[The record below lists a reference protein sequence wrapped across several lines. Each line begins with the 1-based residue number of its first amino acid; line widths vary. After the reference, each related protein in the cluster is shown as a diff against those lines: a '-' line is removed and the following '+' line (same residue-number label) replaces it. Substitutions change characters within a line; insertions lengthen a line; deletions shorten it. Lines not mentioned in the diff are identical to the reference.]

1 MARMEAAQVTRE
13 KARAARLRR
22 ATLAVCD
29 KVRGGGRVTITLAS
43 GPETR
48 PDRVERAGMHLVR
61 MPVRLKPRDRLLVRS
76 RVEVGAAALR
86 PRRPASQQVVPK
98 RGKCMHH
105 RAQFDDVRRVAPQP
119 PPRRSQPAALVRN
132 RVLVPR
138 VVRLRQYRRKVD
150 VACVRRQRRAAGRV
164 ESALRLRR

>member
-48 PDRVERAGMHLVR
+48 PDRAERADMRLVQ
-61 MPVRLKPRDRLLVRS
+61 MPVRLTPRDRLLVRS
-76 RVEVGAAALR
+76 QVEVGPAALR

-98 RGKCMHH
+98 RGKCIHH
-105 RAQFDDVRRVAPQP
+105 RAQFEDMRRVAPL
-119 PPRRSQPAALVRN
+119 RRSQPAALVRN

-164 ESALRLRR
+164 ESAQRLRR